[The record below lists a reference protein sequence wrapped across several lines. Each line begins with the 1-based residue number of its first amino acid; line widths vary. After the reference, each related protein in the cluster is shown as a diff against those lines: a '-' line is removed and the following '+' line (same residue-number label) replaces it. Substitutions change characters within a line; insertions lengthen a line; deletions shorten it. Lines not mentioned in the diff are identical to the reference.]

1 MIESAYRKVRYYD
14 LADLLN
20 INTNYTLD
28 VSNYRWAKAFAIRIG
43 NDEDAIGNPLTPTIS
58 ATYYTS
64 NSEITLTNQIS
75 TGVSPLSTLPNS
87 TKSIMGYGN
96 ALGAGFS
103 SIVIPTN
110 SVVGHT
116 LCRGPAIYESWLW
129 YPYRL
134 KNLVLTSSGNGAVA
148 NTALLLLF

>member
-20 INTNYTLD
+20 TNGSYTLD

-43 NDEDAIGNPLTPTIS
+43 SDEDAIGNPLTPTIS

-64 NSEITLTNQIS
+64 NSEITLTNQICN
-75 TGVSPLSTLPNS
+75 GISPLGTLPNS
-87 TKSIMGYGN
+87 TKSIMGN
-96 ALGAGFS
+96 STNSGFS
-103 SIVIPTN
+103 GLVIPAN

-116 LCRGPAIYESWLW
+116 LCKGPSINESWLW

-134 KNLVLTSSGNGAVA
+134 KKLVLTSAGNSAVL